1 MDNLKASVKAN
12 LKDIIFKNFGYKVV
26 SFLAALALW
35 SGFVGRGE
43 FVLDLD
49 LGVNYLLP
57 NGIVLQSPADTIRV
71 KMKGP
76 EMAMKKY
83 SRHIKTVTIDLIN
96 YSAGTHQVRITR
108 RQLELPPGIQILDVR
123 PEILEV
129 NLVKANGV
137 DHGN

>member
-1 MDNLKASVKAN
+1 MDNIKTTVKAN
-12 LKDIIFKNFGYKVV
+12 LKDLITKNFGYKVV

-43 FVLDLD
+43 FILDLD

-57 NGIVLQSPADTIRV
+57 SGMTLQSPSEVVKI

-83 SRHIKTVTIDLIN
+83 SRHIKTVTIDLFS
-96 YSAGTHQVRITR
+96 YSTGTHQVRVTR
-108 RQLELPPGIQILDVR
+108 KQLELPPGIQILEVKPEFLDINLVR
-123 PEILEV
+123 P
-129 NLVKANGV
+129 NGV
-137 DHGN
+137 TYGN

>member
-1 MDNLKASVKAN
+1 MEQLKTT
-12 LKDIIFKNFGYKVV
+12 LKDLIFKNFGYKVV

-57 NGIVLQSPADTIRV
+57 SGLVLQAPSDIVRV
-71 KMKGP
+71 KLKGP

-83 SRHIKTVTIDLIN
+83 SRHIKTITLDLIN
-96 YSAGTHQVRITR
+96 YSVGTHQVRVTR
-108 RQLELPPGIQILDVR
+108 KQLELPPGIQIIDVK
-123 PEILEV
+123 PEILDI
-129 NLVKANGV
+129 NLVKAGGS
-137 DHGN
+137 DHGS